1 MLSGASKQQADWLI
15 GEYSV
20 INWWCVLLSVVMM
33 SSVANQSA
41 MVTVIGVIW
50 LAIQLKIRWG
60 WVSHH
65 PGLMFTLSFCKMSL
79 LFQIDDQNDNSEEQC
94 SQNSN
99 KTLNWHFRL
108 LRCYSVFITPRLQQ
122 CWIVALCHCLVLSRS
137 EGISSSL
144 EAITVYFKTKHPY
157 LFLRKNKQNIFL
169 PWKFIFTTWS
179 PKCMF
184 SSDLFILGLL

>member
-15 GEYSV
+15 GEHSV

-65 PGLMFTLSFCKMSL
+65 PGLLFTLSFCKMSL
-79 LFQIDDQNDNSEEQC
+79 LFQIDYQNDNSEEQC
-94 SQNSN
+94 SQNSD
-99 KTLNWHFRL
+99 KILNWHFRL
-108 LRCYSVFITPRLQQ
+108 LRCYSLFITPRLQH
-122 CWIVALCHCLVLSRS
+122 IVLNCSVMSLSCTVEEWGDFFIAQGYNSVLWNRAS
-137 EGISSSL
+137 
-144 EAITVYFKTKHPY
+144 
-157 LFLRKNKQNIFL
+157 IFG
-169 PWKFIFTTWS
+169 PSKE
-179 PKCMF
+179 
-184 SSDLFILGLL
+184 